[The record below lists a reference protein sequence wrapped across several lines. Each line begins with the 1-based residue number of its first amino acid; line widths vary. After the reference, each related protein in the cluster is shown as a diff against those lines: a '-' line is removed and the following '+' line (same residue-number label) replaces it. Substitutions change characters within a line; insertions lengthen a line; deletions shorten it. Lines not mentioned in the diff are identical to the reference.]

1 MKEDRKIEQ
10 LIALGIKEITIE
22 KSKYDKLKEETRKLI
37 KLNDVKIK
45 IVIDKKEWNRCQ
57 KKKKKQ

>member
-45 IVIDKKEWNRCQ
+45 IVIDKKE
-57 KKKKKQ
+57 